1 MLRELKI
8 ENLAIIDELDIEFEK
23 GFIVLT
29 GETGAGKSIILSGIN
44 LLIGEKASVDMIRDG
59 EENLVAQGVFDVDE
73 EQKKKLEAMGIDT
86 DGDEIIIRRYY
97 NRNGKARAFVNN
109 VRITLAD
116 LKEIASTLVDIV
128 GQHSH
133 QMLLNKN
140 NHIKLLDSFLN
151 KDEKDLKEIASTLVD
166 IVGQHSHQMLLN
178 RNNHI
183 KLLDSFLSKED
194 KDIKEK
200 LSSLLSQH
208 REIKSK
214 IEKIESDKKETLE
227 KKEFYE
233 YQLEEIE
240 KLKLKD
246 GEDEILEAEYKKV
259 FNAEKI
265 REKVHESLEY
275 LKYDDDSALGF
286 ILESIRNIEY
296 LGKYDERYLELAK
309 RMESAY
315 YELEDCVGEIEDISK
330 NIEVTESDL
339 DKIAGRMNTLK
350 RIKEKYK
357 RTLAELIEYREDLKE
372 KLSDM
377 NSGDFK
383 TRELQKELDKIKAEY
398 DKLAEKLSESR
409 KEIALKIED
418 ELLNELKFL
427 NMEDAKLKVQMNKI
441 DRMTNDGYDEIEFFI
456 STNVGQE
463 LKPLNKIASGGE
475 VSRVM
480 LALKVI
486 FSKVDNIPILIF
498 DEIDTGIGG
507 ETVRK
512 IALKLKEI
520 GDSTQIIS
528 ITHSPVIASKASQQF
543 YIEKYVENSKTISR
557 VKKLS
562 ANERI
567 KEIGRMLVGEKI
579 NDEVLEIANKMLNE
593 G

>member
-133 QMLLNKN
+133 QMLLN
-140 NHIKLLDSFLN
+140 
-151 KDEKDLKEIASTLVD
+151 
-166 IVGQHSHQMLLN
+166 

-183 KLLDSFLSKED
+183 KLLDSFLTKDD

-200 LSSLLSQH
+200 LSSLLSQY
-208 REIKSK
+208 REIKSR
-214 IEKIESDKKETLE
+214 IEKIESEKKETLE

-265 REKVHESLEY
+265 REKVYESLEY

-286 ILESIRNIEY
+286 ILESIKNIEY

-427 NMEDAKLKVQMNKI
+427 NMEDAKLKVQMNKV
-441 DRMTNDGYDEIEFFI
+441 DRMTNDGYDEVEFFI

>member
-109 VRITLAD
+109 VRITL
-116 LKEIASTLVDIV
+116 S
-128 GQHSH
+128 
-133 QMLLNKN
+133 
-140 NHIKLLDSFLN
+140 
-151 KDEKDLKEIASTLVD
+151 DLKEIASTLVD

-214 IEKIESDKKETLE
+214 IEKIESDKKEILE

-265 REKVHESLEY
+265 REKVYESLEY

-286 ILESIRNIEY
+286 ILESIKNIEY

-309 RMESAY
+309 RMENAY

-398 DKLAEKLSESR
+398 DKLAEKLSKAR

>member
-133 QMLLNKN
+133 QMLLN
-140 NHIKLLDSFLN
+140 
-151 KDEKDLKEIASTLVD
+151 
-166 IVGQHSHQMLLN
+166 

-183 KLLDSFLSKED
+183 KLLDSFLFKED

-200 LSSLLSQH
+200 LSTLLSQH

-265 REKVHESLEY
+265 REKVYESLEY

-286 ILESIRNIEY
+286 ILESIKNMEY

-357 RTLAELIEYREDLKE
+357 RTLSELIEYREDLKE

>member
-59 EENLVAQGVFDVDE
+59 EENLVAQGVFDIDE
-73 EQKKKLEAMGIDT
+73 EQKKKLKAMSIDI
-86 DGDEIIIRRYY
+86 DGDEIIIRRSYS
-97 NRNGKARAFVNN
+97 RSGKARAFVNN

-140 NHIKLLDSFLN
+140 NHIKLLDSFLS
-151 KDEKDLKEIASTLVD
+151 KDERDLKENLT
-166 IVGQHSHQMLLN
+166 
-178 RNNHI
+178 
-183 KLLDSFLSKED
+183 
-194 KDIKEK
+194 
-200 LSSLLSQH
+200 SLLSKY
-208 REIKSK
+208 REVNTK
-214 IEKIESDKKETLE
+214 IEDIEREKRETIE

-246 GEDEILEAEYKKV
+246 GEDEVLEDEYKRV

-265 REKVHESLEY
+265 REKVYESLEY
-275 LKYDDDSALGF
+275 LKDDDDSALSL
-286 ILESIRNIEY
+286 ITNSIRNIEY
-296 LGKYDERYLELAK
+296 LGKYDERYVKLAK
-309 RMESAY
+309 RMENAY
-315 YELEDCVGEIEDISK
+315 YELEDCANEIEDISK
-330 NIEVTESDL
+330 GIDVTESDL

-357 RTLAELIEYREDLKE
+357 RTLSELIAYREDLKE
-372 KLSDM
+372 KLSDID
-377 NSGDFK
+377 SGDFK
-383 TRELQKELDKIKAEY
+383 TRELKQELANIKSEY
-398 DKLAEKLSESR
+398 DKLAEKLSNSR
-409 KEIALKIED
+409 KEIALKIEN

-427 NMEDAKLKVQMNKI
+427 NMEDAKLKVQINKI
-441 DRMTNDGYDEIEFFI
+441 EKMTNDGYDEVEFFI
-456 STNVGQE
+456 STNVGQD
-463 LKPLNKIASGGE
+463 LKPLSKIASGGE

-520 GDSTQIIS
+520 GDNTQIIS

-562 ANERI
+562 PDERI

-579 NDEVLEIANKMLNE
+579 NDKVLEIANKMLNE

>member
-59 EENLVAQGVFDVDE
+59 EENLVAQGVFDIDE
-73 EQKKKLEAMGIDT
+73 EQKKRLEAMGIDT

-97 NRNGKARAFVNN
+97 NRNGKARAFINN
-109 VRITLAD
+109 IRITLTD

-140 NHIKLLDSFLN
+140 NHIKLLDSFLT
-151 KDEKDLKEIASTLVD
+151 KD
-166 IVGQHSHQMLLN
+166 
-178 RNNHI
+178 
-183 KLLDSFLSKED
+183 D

-200 LSSLLSQH
+200 LSNLLSQY

-214 IEKIESDKKETLE
+214 IEKIENEKKETLE
-227 KKEFYE
+227 KKDFYE

-246 GEDEILEAEYKKV
+246 DEDEILEAEYKRV

-265 REKVHESLEY
+265 REKVYESLEY
-275 LKYDDDSALGF
+275 LKNDDDSALGL
-286 ILESIRNIEY
+286 ILESIKNIEY
-296 LGKYDERYLELAK
+296 LGKYDERYIELAK

-357 RTLAELIEYREDLKE
+357 RTLTELIEYREDLKE

-377 NSGDFK
+377 DSGDFK
-383 TRELQKELDKIKAEY
+383 TRELQKDLNKIKTEY
-398 DKLAEKLSESR
+398 DSLAEKLSNSR
-409 KEIALKIED
+409 KEIAIKIEE

-427 NMEDAKLKVQMNKI
+427 NMEDAKLKVQINKI
-441 DRMTNDGYDEIEFFI
+441 DKMTNDGYDEIEFFI

-520 GDSTQIIS
+520 GDNTQIIS

-543 YIEKYVENSKTISR
+543 YIEKYVENSRTISR

-562 ANERI
+562 SEERI

-593 G
+593 V

>member
-8 ENLAIIDELDIEFEK
+8 ENLAIIDELDIEFDK

-73 EQKKKLEAMGIDT
+73 EQKKKLEAMGIDI
-86 DGDEIIIRRYY
+86 DGDEIIIRRSYS
-97 NRNGKARAFVNN
+97 RSGKARAFVNN

-151 KDEKDLKEIASTLVD
+151 KDEKD
-166 IVGQHSHQMLLN
+166 
-178 RNNHI
+178 
-183 KLLDSFLSKED
+183 
-194 KDIKEK
+194 IKEN
-200 LSSLLSQH
+200 LTSLLYQY
-208 REIKSK
+208 REIDSK
-214 IEKIESDKKETLE
+214 IEDIERERKETLE

-246 GEDEILEAEYKKV
+246 GEDEILEAEYKRV

-265 REKVHESLEY
+265 REKVYESLEY
-275 LKYDDDSALGF
+275 LKDDDSALSL
-286 ILESIRNIEY
+286 ITNSIRNIEY
-296 LGKYDERYLELAK
+296 LGKYDERYTELAK
-309 RMESAY
+309 RMENAY
-315 YELEDCVGEIEDISK
+315 YELEDCANEIEDISK
-330 NIEVTESDL
+330 GIDVTESDL

-357 RTLAELIEYREDLKE
+357 RTLPELIAYREDLKE
-372 KLSDM
+372 KLSDID
-377 NSGDFK
+377 SGDFK
-383 TRELQKELDKIKAEY
+383 TRELKQELNKVKAEY
-398 DKLAEKLSESR
+398 DKLAEKLTNLR
-409 KEIALKIED
+409 KEIAVKIEN

-427 NMEDAKLKVQMNKI
+427 NMEDAKLKVQINKLE
-441 DRMTNDGYDEIEFFI
+441 RMTNEGYDDVEFFI
-456 STNVGQE
+456 STNVGQD

-520 GDSTQIIS
+520 GDNTQIIS
-528 ITHSPVIASKASQQF
+528 ITHSAVIASKASQQF
-543 YIEKYVENSKTISR
+543 YIEKYVENFKTISR

-562 ANERI
+562 AEERI

-579 NDEVLEIANKMLNE
+579 NNEVLEIANKMLNE
-593 G
+593 V

>member
-8 ENLAIIDELDIEFEK
+8 ENLAIIDELDIEFDK

-73 EQKKKLEAMGIDT
+73 EQKKALEAMGIDI
-86 DGDEIIIRRYY
+86 DGDEIIIRRSYS
-97 NRNGKARAFVNN
+97 RSGKARAFVNN
-109 VRITLAD
+109 VRISLTD

-151 KDEKDLKEIASTLVD
+151 KDEKDLKENLV
-166 IVGQHSHQMLLN
+166 N
-178 RNNHI
+178 
-183 KLLDSFLSKED
+183 
-194 KDIKEK
+194 
-200 LSSLLSQH
+200 LLSQY
-208 REIKSK
+208 REIDIK
-214 IEKIESDKKETLE
+214 IENIEKERKETLE

-246 GEDEILEAEYKKV
+246 GEDELLEAEYKRV

-265 REKVHESLEY
+265 REKVYESLEY
-275 LKYDDDSALGF
+275 LKDDEDSALSL
-286 ILESIRNIEY
+286 ITNSIRNIEY
-296 LGKYDERYLELAK
+296 LGKYDERYTELAK
-309 RMESAY
+309 RMENTY
-315 YELEDCVGEIEDISK
+315 YELEDCASEIENISK
-330 NIEVTESDL
+330 GIDVTESDL

-357 RTLAELIEYREDLKE
+357 RTLPELIAYREYLKE
-372 KLSDM
+372 KLSDID
-377 NSGDFK
+377 SGDFK
-383 TRELQKELDKIKAEY
+383 TKELKKELNKIKTEY
-398 DKLAEKLSESR
+398 DKIAEKMTNSR
-409 KEIALKIED
+409 KEIAIKIEN

-427 NMEDAKLKVQMNKI
+427 NMEDANLKVQINKI
-441 DRMTNDGYDEIEFFI
+441 EKMTNDGYDEVEFFI
-456 STNVGQE
+456 STNVGQD
-463 LKPLNKIASGGE
+463 LKPLSKIASGGE

-520 GDSTQIIS
+520 GDNTQIIS

-562 ANERI
+562 AEERI

-579 NDEVLEIANKMLNE
+579 NNEVLEIANKMLNE

>member
-133 QMLLNKN
+133 QMLLN
-140 NHIKLLDSFLN
+140 
-151 KDEKDLKEIASTLVD
+151 
-166 IVGQHSHQMLLN
+166 

-200 LSSLLSQH
+200 LSSLVSQH

-265 REKVHESLEY
+265 REKVYESLEY

-398 DKLAEKLSESR
+398 DKLAEKLSKSR
-409 KEIALKIED
+409 KEVAFKIED

>member
-8 ENLAIIDELDIEFEK
+8 GNLAIIDELDIEFDK

-73 EQKKKLEAMGIDT
+73 EQKKKLEAMGVDI
-86 DGDEIIIRRYY
+86 DGDEIIIRRSYS
-97 NRNGKARAFVNN
+97 RSGKARAFVNN

-151 KDEKDLKEIASTLVD
+151 KDEKD
-166 IVGQHSHQMLLN
+166 
-178 RNNHI
+178 
-183 KLLDSFLSKED
+183 
-194 KDIKEK
+194 IKEN
-200 LSSLLSQH
+200 LTSLLYQY
-208 REIKSK
+208 REIDSK
-214 IEKIESDKKETLE
+214 IEDIKRERKETLE

-246 GEDEILEAEYKKV
+246 GEDEILEAEYKRV

-265 REKVHESLEY
+265 REKVYESLEY
-275 LKYDDDSALGF
+275 LKDDDSALSL
-286 ILESIRNIEY
+286 ITNSIRNIEY
-296 LGKYDERYLELAK
+296 LGKYDERYTELAK
-309 RMESAY
+309 RMENAY
-315 YELEDCVGEIEDISK
+315 YELEDCANEIEDISK
-330 NIEVTESDL
+330 GIDVTESDL

-357 RTLAELIEYREDLKE
+357 RTLPELIAYREDLKE
-372 KLSDM
+372 KLSDID
-377 NSGDFK
+377 SGDFK
-383 TRELQKELDKIKAEY
+383 TRELKQELNKVKAEY
-398 DKLAEKLSESR
+398 DKLAEKLTNLR
-409 KEIALKIED
+409 KEIAVKIEN

-427 NMEDAKLKVQMNKI
+427 NMEDAKLKVQINKLE
-441 DRMTNDGYDEIEFFI
+441 RMTNEGYDDVEFFI
-456 STNVGQE
+456 STNVGQD

-520 GDSTQIIS
+520 GDNTQIIS
-528 ITHSPVIASKASQQF
+528 ITHSAVIASKASQQF
-543 YIEKYVENSKTISR
+543 YIEKYVENFKTISR

-562 ANERI
+562 AEERI

-579 NDEVLEIANKMLNE
+579 NNEVLEIANKMLNE
-593 G
+593 V

>member
-1 MLRELKI
+1 MGRKLMLRELKI

-73 EQKKKLEAMGIDT
+73 EQKKKLEAMGIDI
-86 DGDEIIIRRYY
+86 DGDEIIIRRSYS
-97 NRNGKARAFVNN
+97 RSGKARAFVNN

-151 KDEKDLKEIASTLVD
+151 KDEKDLKENLV
-166 IVGQHSHQMLLN
+166 
-178 RNNHI
+178 
-183 KLLDSFLSKED
+183 
-194 KDIKEK
+194 
-200 LSSLLSQH
+200 SLLSQY
-208 REIKSK
+208 REINTK
-214 IEKIESDKKETLE
+214 IENIEREKKETLE

-246 GEDEILEAEYKKV
+246 GEDEILESEYKRV

-265 REKVHESLEY
+265 REKVYESLEY
-275 LKYDDDSALGF
+275 LKDDDSALSL
-286 ILESIRNIEY
+286 ITNSIKNIEY
-296 LGKYDERYLELAK
+296 LGKYDERYIELAK
-309 RMESAY
+309 RMENAY
-315 YELEDCVGEIEDISK
+315 YELEDCANEIEDISK
-330 NIEVTESDL
+330 GIDVTESDL

-357 RTLAELIEYREDLKE
+357 RTLPELIAYREDLKE
-372 KLSDM
+372 KLSDID
-377 NSGDFK
+377 SGDFK
-383 TRELQKELDKIKAEY
+383 TRELKQELAKIKSEY
-398 DKLAEKLSESR
+398 DKLAEKLSNSR
-409 KEIALKIED
+409 KEIAVKIEN

-427 NMEDAKLKVQMNKI
+427 NMEDANLKVQINKI
-441 DRMTNDGYDEIEFFI
+441 EKMTNDGYDEVEFFI
-456 STNVGQE
+456 STNVGQD
-463 LKPLNKIASGGE
+463 LKPLSKIASGGE

-520 GDSTQIIS
+520 GENTQIIS

-562 ANERI
+562 PDERI

-579 NDEVLEIANKMLNE
+579 NDKVLEIANKMLNE

>member
-73 EQKKKLEAMGIDT
+73 EQKKKLEAMGIDI
-86 DGDEIIIRRYY
+86 DGDEIIIRRSYS
-97 NRNGKARAFVNN
+97 RSGKARAFVNN
-109 VRITLAD
+109 VRISLTD

-140 NHIKLLDSFLN
+140 NHIKLLDSFFN
-151 KDEKDLKEIASTLVD
+151 KDEKDLKENLI
-166 IVGQHSHQMLLN
+166 N
-178 RNNHI
+178 
-183 KLLDSFLSKED
+183 
-194 KDIKEK
+194 
-200 LSSLLSQH
+200 LLSQY
-208 REIKSK
+208 REIDAK
-214 IEKIESDKKETLE
+214 IENIERERKETLE

-246 GEDEILEAEYKKV
+246 GEDEILEAEYKRV

-265 REKVHESLEY
+265 REKVYESLEY
-275 LKYDDDSALGF
+275 LKDDDSALSL
-286 ILESIRNIEY
+286 ITNSIRNIEY
-296 LGKYDERYLELAK
+296 LGKYDKRYTELAK
-309 RMESAY
+309 RMENAY
-315 YELEDCVGEIEDISK
+315 YELEDCANEIEDISK
-330 NIEVTESDL
+330 GIDVTESDL

-357 RTLAELIEYREDLKE
+357 RTLPELIAYREDLKE
-372 KLSDM
+372 KLSDID
-377 NSGDFK
+377 SGDFK
-383 TRELQKELDKIKAEY
+383 TRELKQELNKVKSEY
-398 DKLAEKLSESR
+398 DKLAEKLTNLR
-409 KEIALKIED
+409 KEIAVKIEN

-427 NMEDAKLKVQMNKI
+427 NMEDAKLKVQINKLE
-441 DRMTNDGYDEIEFFI
+441 RMTNEGYDDVEFFI
-456 STNVGQE
+456 STNVGQD

-520 GDSTQIIS
+520 GDDTQIIS
-528 ITHSPVIASKASQQF
+528 ITHSAVIASKASQQF
-543 YIEKYVENSKTISR
+543 YIEKYVENFKTISR

-562 ANERI
+562 AEERI

-579 NDEVLEIANKMLNE
+579 NNEVLEIANKMLNE

>member
-29 GETGAGKSIILSGIN
+29 GETCAGKSIILSGIN

-73 EQKKKLEAMGIDT
+73 EQKKKLEAMGIDI
-86 DGDEIIIRRYY
+86 DGDEIIIRRSYS
-97 NRNGKARAFVNN
+97 RSGKARAFVNN

-151 KDEKDLKEIASTLVD
+151 KDEKDLKENLA
-166 IVGQHSHQMLLN
+166 N
-178 RNNHI
+178 
-183 KLLDSFLSKED
+183 FLS
-194 KDIKEK
+194 
-200 LSSLLSQH
+200 QY
-208 REIKSK
+208 REINTK
-214 IEKIESDKKETLE
+214 IEDIEREKRETLE

-246 GEDEILEAEYKKV
+246 GEDEILEAEYKRV

-265 REKVHESLEY
+265 REKVYESLEY
-275 LKYDDDSALGF
+275 LKDDDSALS
-286 ILESIRNIEY
+286 LVTNSIRNIEY
-296 LGKYDERYLELAK
+296 LGKYDERYIELAK
-309 RMESAY
+309 RMENAY
-315 YELEDCVGEIEDISK
+315 YELEDCANEIEDISK
-330 NIEVTESDL
+330 GIDVTESDL
-339 DKIAGRMNTLK
+339 NKIAGRMNTLK

-357 RTLAELIEYREDLKE
+357 RTLPELIAYKEDLKE
-372 KLSDM
+372 KLSDID
-377 NSGDFK
+377 SGDFK
-383 TRELQKELDKIKAEY
+383 TRELKQELTKIKSEY
-398 DKLAEKLSESR
+398 DKLAEKLSNSR
-409 KEIALKIED
+409 KEIAVKIEN

-427 NMEDAKLKVQMNKI
+427 NMEDAKLKVQINNI
-441 DRMTNDGYDEIEFFI
+441 ERMTNDGYDEVEFFI
-456 STNVGQE
+456 STNVGQD
-463 LKPLNKIASGGE
+463 LKPLSKIVSGGE

-520 GDSTQIIS
+520 GDNTQIIS

-562 ANERI
+562 PNERI

-579 NDEVLEIANKMLNE
+579 NDKVLEIANKMLNE

>member
-59 EENLVAQGVFDVDE
+59 EENLVAQGVFDIDE

-109 VRITLAD
+109 VRITLA
-116 LKEIASTLVDIV
+116 
-128 GQHSH
+128 
-133 QMLLNKN
+133 
-140 NHIKLLDSFLN
+140 
-151 KDEKDLKEIASTLVD
+151 DLKEIASTLVD

-265 REKVHESLEY
+265 REKVYESLEY

-357 RTLAELIEYREDLKE
+357 RTLSELIEYREDLKE

>member
-59 EENLVAQGVFDVDE
+59 EENLVAQGVFDIDE
-73 EQKKKLEAMGIDT
+73 EQKKKLKAMGIDI
-86 DGDEIIIRRYY
+86 DGDEIIIRRSYS
-97 NRNGKARAFVNN
+97 RSGKARAFVNN

-140 NHIKLLDSFLN
+140 NHIKLLDSFLS
-151 KDEKDLKEIASTLVD
+151 KDERDLKENLT
-166 IVGQHSHQMLLN
+166 
-178 RNNHI
+178 
-183 KLLDSFLSKED
+183 
-194 KDIKEK
+194 
-200 LSSLLSQH
+200 SLLSKY
-208 REIKSK
+208 REVNTK
-214 IEKIESDKKETLE
+214 IEDIEREKRETIE

-246 GEDEILEAEYKKV
+246 GEDEILEAEYKRV

-265 REKVHESLEY
+265 REKVYESLEY
-275 LKYDDDSALGF
+275 LKDDDSALS
-286 ILESIRNIEY
+286 LVTNSIRNIEY
-296 LGKYDERYLELAK
+296 LGKYDERYIELAK
-309 RMESAY
+309 RMENAY
-315 YELEDCVGEIEDISK
+315 YELEDCANEIEDISK
-330 NIEVTESDL
+330 GIDVTESDL
-339 DKIAGRMNTLK
+339 NKIAGRMNTLK

-357 RTLAELIEYREDLKE
+357 RTLPELIAYKEDLKE
-372 KLSDM
+372 KLSDID
-377 NSGDFK
+377 SGDFK
-383 TRELQKELDKIKAEY
+383 TRELKQELTKIKSEY
-398 DKLAEKLSESR
+398 DKLAEKLSNSR
-409 KEIALKIED
+409 KEIAVKIEN

-427 NMEDAKLKVQMNKI
+427 NMEDAKLKVQINNI
-441 DRMTNDGYDEIEFFI
+441 ERMTNDGYDEVEFFI
-456 STNVGQE
+456 STNVGQD
-463 LKPLNKIASGGE
+463 LKPLSKIVSGGE

-520 GDSTQIIS
+520 GDNTQIIS

-562 ANERI
+562 PDERI

-579 NDEVLEIANKMLNE
+579 NDKVLEIANKMLNE

>member
-133 QMLLNKN
+133 QMLLN
-140 NHIKLLDSFLN
+140 
-151 KDEKDLKEIASTLVD
+151 
-166 IVGQHSHQMLLN
+166 

-200 LSSLLSQH
+200 LLTLLSQH

-265 REKVHESLEY
+265 REKVYESLEY

-309 RMESAY
+309 RIENAY

-456 STNVGQE
+456 STNVGQD

>member
-59 EENLVAQGVFDVDE
+59 EENLVAQGVFDIDE

-133 QMLLNKN
+133 QMLLN
-140 NHIKLLDSFLN
+140 
-151 KDEKDLKEIASTLVD
+151 
-166 IVGQHSHQMLLN
+166 

-200 LSSLLSQH
+200 LSTLLSQQ

-214 IEKIESDKKETLE
+214 IEKIERDKTETLE

-265 REKVHESLEY
+265 REKVYESLEY

>member
-8 ENLAIIDELDIEFEK
+8 ENLAIIDELDIEFDK

-73 EQKKKLEAMGIDT
+73 EQKRALEAMGIDI
-86 DGDEIIIRRYY
+86 DGDEIIIRRSYS
-97 NRNGKARAFVNN
+97 RSGKARAFVNN
-109 VRITLAD
+109 VRISLTD

-151 KDEKDLKEIASTLVD
+151 KDEKDLKENLV
-166 IVGQHSHQMLLN
+166 N
-178 RNNHI
+178 
-183 KLLDSFLSKED
+183 
-194 KDIKEK
+194 
-200 LSSLLSQH
+200 LLSQY
-208 REIKSK
+208 REIDIK
-214 IEKIESDKKETLE
+214 IENIEKERKETLE

-246 GEDEILEAEYKKV
+246 GEDELLEAEYKRV

-265 REKVHESLEY
+265 REKVYESLEY
-275 LKYDDDSALGF
+275 LKDDEDSALSL
-286 ILESIRNIEY
+286 ITNSIRNIEY
-296 LGKYDERYLELAK
+296 LGKYDERYIELAK
-309 RMESAY
+309 RMENAY
-315 YELEDCVGEIEDISK
+315 YELEDCANEIENISK
-330 NIEVTESDL
+330 GIDVTESDL
-339 DKIAGRMNTLK
+339 DKIAGRMNILK

-357 RTLAELIEYREDLKE
+357 RTLPELIAYREYLKE
-372 KLSDM
+372 KLSDID
-377 NSGDFK
+377 SGDFK
-383 TRELQKELDKIKAEY
+383 TKELKKELNKIKTEY
-398 DKLAEKLSESR
+398 DKIAEKISNSR
-409 KEIALKIED
+409 KEIAIKIEN

-427 NMEDAKLKVQMNKI
+427 NMEDAKLKVQINKLEK
-441 DRMTNDGYDEIEFFI
+441 MTNDGYDEVEFFI
-456 STNVGQE
+456 STNVGQD

-520 GDSTQIIS
+520 GENTQIIS

-562 ANERI
+562 AEERI

-579 NDEVLEIANKMLNE
+579 NNEVLEIANKMLNE
-593 G
+593 V

>member
-133 QMLLNKN
+133 QMLLN
-140 NHIKLLDSFLN
+140 
-151 KDEKDLKEIASTLVD
+151 
-166 IVGQHSHQMLLN
+166 

-183 KLLDSFLSKED
+183 KLLDSFLTKDD

-200 LSSLLSQH
+200 LSSLLSQY
-208 REIKSK
+208 REIKSR
-214 IEKIESDKKETLE
+214 IEKIESEKKETLE

-265 REKVHESLEY
+265 REKVYESLEY

-286 ILESIRNIEY
+286 ILESIKNIEY

-398 DKLAEKLSESR
+398 DKLAEKLSKSR

-427 NMEDAKLKVQMNKI
+427 NMEDAKLKVQMNKV

-456 STNVGQE
+456 STNIGQE

>member
-73 EQKKKLEAMGIDT
+73 EQKKKLEAMGIDI
-86 DGDEIIIRRYY
+86 DGDEIIIRRSYS
-97 NRNGKARAFVNN
+97 RSGKARAFVNN

-140 NHIKLLDSFLN
+140 NHIKLLDSFLS
-151 KDEKDLKEIASTLVD
+151 KDERDLKENLT
-166 IVGQHSHQMLLN
+166 
-178 RNNHI
+178 
-183 KLLDSFLSKED
+183 
-194 KDIKEK
+194 
-200 LSSLLSQH
+200 SLLSKY
-208 REIKSK
+208 REVNTK
-214 IEKIESDKKETLE
+214 IEDIEREKRETIE

-246 GEDEILEAEYKKV
+246 GEDEILEAEYKRV

-265 REKVHESLEY
+265 REKVYESLEY
-275 LKYDDDSALGF
+275 LKDDDSALSL
-286 ILESIRNIEY
+286 ITNSIRNIEY
-296 LGKYDERYLELAK
+296 LGKYDERYTELAK
-309 RMESAY
+309 RMENAY
-315 YELEDCVGEIEDISK
+315 YELEDCANEIEDISK
-330 NIEVTESDL
+330 GIDVTESDL

-357 RTLAELIEYREDLKE
+357 RTLPELIAYREDLKE
-372 KLSDM
+372 KLSDID
-377 NSGDFK
+377 SGDFK
-383 TRELQKELDKIKAEY
+383 TRELKQELNKVKSEY
-398 DKLAEKLSESR
+398 DKLAEKLTNLR
-409 KEIALKIED
+409 KEIAVKIEN

-427 NMEDAKLKVQMNKI
+427 NMEDAKLKVQINKLE
-441 DRMTNDGYDEIEFFI
+441 RMTNEGYDDVEFFI
-456 STNVGQE
+456 STNVGQD

-520 GDSTQIIS
+520 GDNTQIIS
-528 ITHSPVIASKASQQF
+528 ITHSAVIASKASQQF
-543 YIEKYVENSKTISR
+543 YIEKYVENFKTISR

-562 ANERI
+562 AEERI

-579 NDEVLEIANKMLNE
+579 NNEVLEIANKMLNE
-593 G
+593 V

>member
-73 EQKKKLEAMGIDT
+73 EQKKKLEVMGIDT

-133 QMLLNKN
+133 QMLLN
-140 NHIKLLDSFLN
+140 
-151 KDEKDLKEIASTLVD
+151 
-166 IVGQHSHQMLLN
+166 

-200 LSSLLSQH
+200 LSTLLSQH

-265 REKVHESLEY
+265 REKVYESLEY

-357 RTLAELIEYREDLKE
+357 RTLSELIEYREDLKE

>member
-133 QMLLNKN
+133 QMLLN
-140 NHIKLLDSFLN
+140 
-151 KDEKDLKEIASTLVD
+151 
-166 IVGQHSHQMLLN
+166 

-200 LSSLLSQH
+200 LSTLLSQH

-265 REKVHESLEY
+265 REKVYESLEY

-286 ILESIRNIEY
+286 ILESIKNIEY

-309 RMESAY
+309 RMENAY

-398 DKLAEKLSESR
+398 DKLAEKLSKAR

-427 NMEDAKLKVQMNKI
+427 NMEDAKLKVQINKV

>member
-1 MLRELKI
+1 MGRKFMLRELKI

-73 EQKKKLEAMGIDT
+73 EQKKKLEVMGIDT

-133 QMLLNKN
+133 QMLLN
-140 NHIKLLDSFLN
+140 
-151 KDEKDLKEIASTLVD
+151 
-166 IVGQHSHQMLLN
+166 

-183 KLLDSFLSKED
+183 KLLDSFLTKDD

-200 LSSLLSQH
+200 LSSLLSQY
-208 REIKSK
+208 REIKSR
-214 IEKIESDKKETLE
+214 IEKIESEKKETLE

-265 REKVHESLEY
+265 REKVYESLEY

-286 ILESIRNIEY
+286 ILESIKNIEY

-398 DKLAEKLSESR
+398 DKLAEKLSKSR

-427 NMEDAKLKVQMNKI
+427 NMEDAKLKVQMNKV

-456 STNVGQE
+456 STNIGQE

-593 G
+593 V

>member
-73 EQKKKLEAMGIDT
+73 EQKRKLETMGIDI
-86 DGDEIIIRRYY
+86 DGDEIIIRRSYS
-97 NRNGKARAFVNN
+97 RSGKARAFVNN
-109 VRITLAD
+109 VRITLTD

-140 NHIKLLDSFLN
+140 NHIKLLDSFLS
-151 KDEKDLKEIASTLVD
+151 KDEKDLKENLANL
-166 IVGQHSHQMLLN
+166 
-178 RNNHI
+178 
-183 KLLDSFLSKED
+183 LSKY
-194 KDIKEK
+194 
-200 LSSLLSQH
+200 
-208 REIKSK
+208 REINTK
-214 IEKIESDKKETLE
+214 IEDIEREKRETLE

-246 GEDEILEAEYKKV
+246 GEDEILEAEYKRV

-265 REKVHESLEY
+265 REKVYESLEY
-275 LKYDDDSALGF
+275 LKDDDSALSL
-286 ILESIRNIEY
+286 ITNSIRNIEY
-296 LGKYDERYLELAK
+296 LGKYDERYTELAK
-309 RMESAY
+309 RMENAY
-315 YELEDCVGEIEDISK
+315 YELEDCANEIEDISK
-330 NIEVTESDL
+330 GMDISESDL
-339 DKIAGRMNTLK
+339 DKIAGRMNILK

-357 RTLAELIEYREDLKE
+357 RTLPELIAYREDLKE
-372 KLSDM
+372 KLSDID
-377 NSGDFK
+377 SGDFK
-383 TRELQKELDKIKAEY
+383 TKELKKELNKIKTEY
-398 DKLAEKLSESR
+398 DKIAEKMTNSR
-409 KEIALKIED
+409 KEIAIKIEN

-427 NMEDAKLKVQMNKI
+427 NMEDAQLKIVITKDDKMK
-441 DRMTNDGYDEIEFFI
+441 DDGYDDVEFLI
-456 STNVGQE
+456 STNVGQS
-463 LKPLNKIASGGE
+463 LKPLVKIASGGE

-486 FSKVDNIPILIF
+486 FSKVDKIPILIF
-498 DEIDTGIGG
+498 DEIDTGVGG

-512 IALKLKEI
+512 IALKLQEI
-520 GDSTQIIS
+520 GKNTQIIS
-528 ITHSPVIASKASQQF
+528 ITHSPVIAAKASQQF
-543 YIEKYVENSKTISR
+543 YIEKHVENLKTISR

-562 ANERI
+562 TKERV
-567 KEIGRMLVGEKI
+567 KEIGRMMVGEKI
-579 NDEVLEIANKMLNE
+579 NDEILEIAEKMLNE
-593 G
+593 V

>member
-8 ENLAIIDELDIEFEK
+8 ENLAIIDELDIEFDK

-73 EQKKKLEAMGIDT
+73 EQKKALEAMGIDI
-86 DGDEIIIRRYY
+86 DGDEIIIRRSYS
-97 NRNGKARAFVNN
+97 RSGKARAFVNN
-109 VRITLAD
+109 VRISLTD

-151 KDEKDLKEIASTLVD
+151 KDEKDLKENLV
-166 IVGQHSHQMLLN
+166 N
-178 RNNHI
+178 
-183 KLLDSFLSKED
+183 
-194 KDIKEK
+194 
-200 LSSLLSQH
+200 LLSQY
-208 REIKSK
+208 REIDIK
-214 IEKIESDKKETLE
+214 IENIEKERKETLE

-246 GEDEILEAEYKKV
+246 GEDELLEAEYKRV

-265 REKVHESLEY
+265 REKVYESLEY
-275 LKYDDDSALGF
+275 LKDDEDSALSL
-286 ILESIRNIEY
+286 ITNSIRNIEY
-296 LGKYDERYLELAK
+296 LGKYDERYIELAK
-309 RMESAY
+309 RMENTY
-315 YELEDCVGEIEDISK
+315 YELEDCVSEIENISK
-330 NIEVTESDL
+330 GIDVTESDL
-339 DKIAGRMNTLK
+339 DKIAGRMNILK

-357 RTLAELIEYREDLKE
+357 RTLPELIAYREYLKE
-372 KLSDM
+372 KLSDID
-377 NSGDFK
+377 SGDFK
-383 TRELQKELDKIKAEY
+383 TKELKKELNKIKTEY
-398 DKLAEKLSESR
+398 DKIAEKMTNSR
-409 KEIALKIED
+409 KEIAIKIEN

-427 NMEDAKLKVQMNKI
+427 NMEDAKLKVQINKLEK
-441 DRMTNDGYDEIEFFI
+441 MTNDGYDEVEFFI
-456 STNVGQE
+456 STNVGQD

-520 GDSTQIIS
+520 GENTQIIS

-562 ANERI
+562 AEERI

-579 NDEVLEIANKMLNE
+579 NNEVLEIANKMLNE

>member
-8 ENLAIIDELDIEFEK
+8 ENLAIIDELDIEFDK

-73 EQKKKLEAMGIDT
+73 EQKKALEAMGIDI
-86 DGDEIIIRRYY
+86 DGDEIIIRRSYS
-97 NRNGKARAFVNN
+97 RSGKARAFVNN
-109 VRITLAD
+109 VRISLTD

-140 NHIKLLDSFLN
+140 NHIKLLDSFFN
-151 KDEKDLKEIASTLVD
+151 KDEKDLKENLI
-166 IVGQHSHQMLLN
+166 N
-178 RNNHI
+178 
-183 KLLDSFLSKED
+183 
-194 KDIKEK
+194 
-200 LSSLLSQH
+200 LLSQY
-208 REIKSK
+208 REIDAK
-214 IEKIESDKKETLE
+214 IENIERERKETLE

-246 GEDEILEAEYKKV
+246 GEDELLEAEYKRV

-265 REKVHESLEY
+265 REKVYESLEY
-275 LKYDDDSALGF
+275 LKDDEDSALSL
-286 ILESIRNIEY
+286 ITNSIRNIEY
-296 LGKYDERYLELAK
+296 LGKYDERYIELAK
-309 RMESAY
+309 RMENTY
-315 YELEDCVGEIEDISK
+315 YELEDCASEIENISK
-330 NIEVTESDL
+330 GIDVTESDL
-339 DKIAGRMNTLK
+339 DKIAGRMNILK

-357 RTLAELIEYREDLKE
+357 RTLPELIAYREYLKE
-372 KLSDM
+372 KLSDID
-377 NSGDFK
+377 SGDFK
-383 TRELQKELDKIKAEY
+383 TKELKKELNKIKTEY
-398 DKLAEKLSESR
+398 DKIAEKMTNSR
-409 KEIALKIED
+409 KEIAIKIEN

-427 NMEDAKLKVQMNKI
+427 NMEDAKLKVQINKLEK
-441 DRMTNDGYDEIEFFI
+441 MTNDGYDEVEFFI
-456 STNVGQE
+456 STNVGQD

-520 GDSTQIIS
+520 GENTQIIS

-562 ANERI
+562 AEERI

-579 NDEVLEIANKMLNE
+579 NNEVLEIANKMLNE

>member
-8 ENLAIIDELDIEFEK
+8 ENLAIIDELDIEFDK

-73 EQKKKLEAMGIDT
+73 EQKKALEAMGIDI
-86 DGDEIIIRRYY
+86 DGDEIIIRRSYS
-97 NRNGKARAFVNN
+97 RSGKARAFVNN
-109 VRITLAD
+109 VRISLTD

-151 KDEKDLKEIASTLVD
+151 KDEKDLKENLV
-166 IVGQHSHQMLLN
+166 N
-178 RNNHI
+178 
-183 KLLDSFLSKED
+183 
-194 KDIKEK
+194 
-200 LSSLLSQH
+200 LLSQY
-208 REIKSK
+208 REIDIK
-214 IEKIESDKKETLE
+214 IENIEKERKETLE

-246 GEDEILEAEYKKV
+246 GEDELLEAEYKRV

-265 REKVHESLEY
+265 REKVYESLEY
-275 LKYDDDSALGF
+275 LKDDEDSALSL
-286 ILESIRNIEY
+286 ITNSIKNIEY
-296 LGKYDERYLELAK
+296 LGKYDERYIELAK
-309 RMESAY
+309 RMENAY
-315 YELEDCVGEIEDISK
+315 YELEDCANEIENISK
-330 NIEVTESDL
+330 GIDVTESDL

-357 RTLAELIEYREDLKE
+357 RTLPELIAYREYLKE
-372 KLSDM
+372 KLSDID
-377 NSGDFK
+377 SGDFK
-383 TRELQKELDKIKAEY
+383 TKELKKELNKIKTEY
-398 DKLAEKLSESR
+398 DKIAEKISNSR
-409 KEIALKIED
+409 KEIAIKIEN

-427 NMEDAKLKVQMNKI
+427 NMEDAKLKVQINKLEK
-441 DRMTNDGYDEIEFFI
+441 MTNDGYDEVEFFI
-456 STNVGQE
+456 STNVGQD

-520 GDSTQIIS
+520 GENTQIIS

-562 ANERI
+562 AEERI

-579 NDEVLEIANKMLNE
+579 NNEVLEIANKMLNE

>member
-59 EENLVAQGVFDVDE
+59 EENLVAQGVFDIDE

-133 QMLLNKN
+133 QMLLN
-140 NHIKLLDSFLN
+140 
-151 KDEKDLKEIASTLVD
+151 
-166 IVGQHSHQMLLN
+166 

-194 KDIKEK
+194 KEIKEK

-265 REKVHESLEY
+265 REKVYESLEY

-357 RTLAELIEYREDLKE
+357 RTLSELIEYREDLKE

>member
-8 ENLAIIDELDIEFEK
+8 ENLAIIDELDIEFDK

-73 EQKKKLEAMGIDT
+73 EQKKALEAMGIDT
-86 DGDEIIIRRYY
+86 DGEEIIIRRSYS
-97 NRNGKARAFVNN
+97 RSGKARAFVNN
-109 VRITLAD
+109 VRISLTD

-151 KDEKDLKEIASTLVD
+151 KDEKDLKENLV
-166 IVGQHSHQMLLN
+166 N
-178 RNNHI
+178 
-183 KLLDSFLSKED
+183 
-194 KDIKEK
+194 
-200 LSSLLSQH
+200 LLSQY
-208 REIKSK
+208 REIDIK
-214 IEKIESDKKETLE
+214 IENIEKERKETLE

-246 GEDEILEAEYKKV
+246 EEDELLEAEYKRV

-265 REKVHESLEY
+265 REKVYESLEY
-275 LKYDDDSALGF
+275 LKDDEDSALSL
-286 ILESIRNIEY
+286 ITNSIKNIEY
-296 LGKYDERYLELAK
+296 LGKYDERYIELAK
-309 RMESAY
+309 RMENAY
-315 YELEDCVGEIEDISK
+315 YELEDCANEIENISK
-330 NIEVTESDL
+330 GIDVTESDL
-339 DKIAGRMNTLK
+339 DKIAGRMNILK

-357 RTLAELIEYREDLKE
+357 RTLPELIAYREYLKE
-372 KLSDM
+372 KLSDID
-377 NSGDFK
+377 SGDFK
-383 TRELQKELDKIKAEY
+383 TKELKKELNKIKTEY
-398 DKLAEKLSESR
+398 DKIAEKMTNSR
-409 KEIALKIED
+409 KEIAIKIEN

-427 NMEDAKLKVQMNKI
+427 NMEDAKLKVQINKLEK
-441 DRMTNDGYDEIEFFI
+441 MTNDGYDEVEFFI
-456 STNVGQE
+456 STNVGQD

-520 GDSTQIIS
+520 GENTQIIS

-562 ANERI
+562 AEERI

-579 NDEVLEIANKMLNE
+579 NNEVLEIANKMLNE

>member
-73 EQKKKLEAMGIDT
+73 EQKKKLEAMGIDI
-86 DGDEIIIRRYY
+86 DGDEIIIRRSYS
-97 NRNGKARAFVNN
+97 RSGKARAFVNN

-151 KDEKDLKEIASTLVD
+151 KDEKDLKENLA
-166 IVGQHSHQMLLN
+166 N
-178 RNNHI
+178 
-183 KLLDSFLSKED
+183 FLS
-194 KDIKEK
+194 
-200 LSSLLSQH
+200 QY
-208 REIKSK
+208 REINTK
-214 IEKIESDKKETLE
+214 IEDIEREKRETLE

-246 GEDEILEAEYKKV
+246 GEDEILEAEYKRV

-265 REKVHESLEY
+265 REKVYESLEY
-275 LKYDDDSALGF
+275 LKDDDSALS
-286 ILESIRNIEY
+286 LVTNSIRNIEY
-296 LGKYDERYLELAK
+296 LGKYDERYIELAK
-309 RMESAY
+309 RMENAY
-315 YELEDCVGEIEDISK
+315 YELEDCANEIEDISK
-330 NIEVTESDL
+330 GIDVTESDL
-339 DKIAGRMNTLK
+339 NKIAGRMNTLK

-357 RTLAELIEYREDLKE
+357 RTLPELIAYKEDLKE
-372 KLSDM
+372 KLSDID
-377 NSGDFK
+377 SGDFK
-383 TRELQKELDKIKAEY
+383 TRELKQELTKIKSEY
-398 DKLAEKLSESR
+398 DKLAEKLSNSR
-409 KEIALKIED
+409 KEIAVKIEN

-427 NMEDAKLKVQMNKI
+427 NMEDAKLKVQINNI
-441 DRMTNDGYDEIEFFI
+441 ERMTNDGYDEVEFFI
-456 STNVGQE
+456 STNVGQD
-463 LKPLNKIASGGE
+463 LKPLSKIASGGE

-520 GDSTQIIS
+520 GDNTQMIS

-562 ANERI
+562 PDERI

-579 NDEVLEIANKMLNE
+579 NDKVLEIANKMLSE

>member
-133 QMLLNKN
+133 QMLLN
-140 NHIKLLDSFLN
+140 
-151 KDEKDLKEIASTLVD
+151 
-166 IVGQHSHQMLLN
+166 

-183 KLLDSFLSKED
+183 KLLDSFLTKED

-200 LSSLLSQH
+200 LSSLLSQY
-208 REIKSK
+208 REIKSR
-214 IEKIESDKKETLE
+214 IEKIESEKKETLE

-265 REKVHESLEY
+265 REKVYESLEY

-286 ILESIRNIEY
+286 ILESIKNIEY

-562 ANERI
+562 FGERI

-593 G
+593 V

>member
-73 EQKKKLEAMGIDT
+73 EQKKKLEAMGIDI
-86 DGDEIIIRRYY
+86 DGDEIIIRRSYS
-97 NRNGKARAFVNN
+97 RSGKARAFVNN

-151 KDEKDLKEIASTLVD
+151 KDEKD
-166 IVGQHSHQMLLN
+166 
-178 RNNHI
+178 
-183 KLLDSFLSKED
+183 
-194 KDIKEK
+194 IKEN
-200 LSSLLSQH
+200 LVSLLSQY
-208 REIKSK
+208 REINTK
-214 IEKIESDKKETLE
+214 IEDIEREKKETLE

-246 GEDEILEAEYKKV
+246 GEDEILEAEYKRV

-265 REKVHESLEY
+265 REKVYESLEY
-275 LKYDDDSALGF
+275 LKDDDSALSL
-286 ILESIRNIEY
+286 ITNSIRNIEY
-296 LGKYDERYLELAK
+296 LGKYDERYTELAK
-309 RMESAY
+309 RMENAY
-315 YELEDCVGEIEDISK
+315 YELEDCANEIEDISK
-330 NIEVTESDL
+330 GIDVTESDL

-357 RTLAELIEYREDLKE
+357 RTLPELIAYREDLKE
-372 KLSDM
+372 KLSDID
-377 NSGDFK
+377 SGDFK
-383 TRELQKELDKIKAEY
+383 TRELKQELNKVKSEY
-398 DKLAEKLSESR
+398 DKLAEKLTNLR
-409 KEIALKIED
+409 KEIAVKIEN

-427 NMEDAKLKVQMNKI
+427 NMEDAKLKVQINKLE
-441 DRMTNDGYDEIEFFI
+441 RMTNEGYDDVEFFI
-456 STNVGQE
+456 STNVGQD

-520 GDSTQIIS
+520 GDNTQIIS
-528 ITHSPVIASKASQQF
+528 ITHSAVIASKASQQF
-543 YIEKYVENSKTISR
+543 YIEKYVENFKTISR

-562 ANERI
+562 AEERI

-579 NDEVLEIANKMLNE
+579 NNEVLEIANKMLNE
-593 G
+593 V

>member
-1 MLRELKI
+1 MLKELKI
-8 ENLAIIDELDIEFEK
+8 ENLAIIDELDIEFDK

-73 EQKKKLEAMGIDT
+73 EQKKALEAMGIDI
-86 DGDEIIIRRYY
+86 DGDEIIIRRSY
-97 NRNGKARAFVNN
+97 NRSGKARAFVNN
-109 VRITLAD
+109 VRISLTD

-151 KDEKDLKEIASTLVD
+151 KDEKDLKENLV
-166 IVGQHSHQMLLN
+166 N
-178 RNNHI
+178 
-183 KLLDSFLSKED
+183 
-194 KDIKEK
+194 
-200 LSSLLSQH
+200 LLSQY
-208 REIKSK
+208 REIDIK
-214 IEKIESDKKETLE
+214 IENIEKERKETLE

-246 GEDEILEAEYKKV
+246 GEDELLEAEYKRV

-265 REKVHESLEY
+265 REKVYESLEY
-275 LKYDDDSALGF
+275 LKDDEDSALSL
-286 ILESIRNIEY
+286 ITNSIKNIEY
-296 LGKYDERYLELAK
+296 LGKYDERYIELAK
-309 RMESAY
+309 RMENAY
-315 YELEDCVGEIEDISK
+315 YELEDCANEIENISK
-330 NIEVTESDL
+330 GIDVTESDL
-339 DKIAGRMNTLK
+339 DKIAGRMNILK

-357 RTLAELIEYREDLKE
+357 RTLPELIAYREYLKE
-372 KLSDM
+372 KLSDID
-377 NSGDFK
+377 SGDFK
-383 TRELQKELDKIKAEY
+383 TKELKKELNKIKTEY
-398 DKLAEKLSESR
+398 DKIAEKMTNSR
-409 KEIALKIED
+409 KEIAIKIEN

-427 NMEDAKLKVQMNKI
+427 NMEDAKLKVQINKLEK
-441 DRMTNDGYDEIEFFI
+441 MTNDGYDEVEFFI
-456 STNVGQE
+456 STNVGQD

-520 GDSTQIIS
+520 GENTQIIS

-562 ANERI
+562 AEERI

-579 NDEVLEIANKMLNE
+579 NNEVLEIANKMLNE

>member
-8 ENLAIIDELDIEFEK
+8 ENLAIIDELDIEFDK

-44 LLIGEKASVDMIRDG
+44 LLIGEKASIDMIRDG
-59 EENLVAQGVFDVDE
+59 EENLVAQGVFDVEE

-86 DGDEIIIRRYY
+86 DGDEIIIRRSYS
-97 NRNGKARAFVNN
+97 RSGKARAFVNN
-109 VRITLAD
+109 VRISLTD

-151 KDEKDLKEIASTLVD
+151 KDEKDLKENLT
-166 IVGQHSHQMLLN
+166 
-178 RNNHI
+178 
-183 KLLDSFLSKED
+183 
-194 KDIKEK
+194 
-200 LSSLLSQH
+200 SLLSKY
-208 REIKSK
+208 REVNTK
-214 IEKIESDKKETLE
+214 IEDIEREKRETIE

-246 GEDEILEAEYKKV
+246 EEDEILEAEYKRV

-265 REKVHESLEY
+265 REKVCESLEY
-275 LKYDDDSALGF
+275 LKDDDDSVLSL
-286 ILESIRNIEY
+286 ITDSIRNIEY
-296 LGKYDERYLELAK
+296 LGKYDERYTELAK
-309 RMESAY
+309 RMENAY
-315 YELEDCVGEIEDISK
+315 YELEDCANEIEDISK
-330 NIEVTESDL
+330 GIDVTESDL

-357 RTLAELIEYREDLKE
+357 RTLPELITYREDLKE
-372 KLSDM
+372 KLSDID
-377 NSGDFK
+377 SGDFK
-383 TRELQKELDKIKAEY
+383 TKELKKELNKIKIEY
-398 DKLAEKLSESR
+398 DKIAEKLTNIR
-409 KEIALKIED
+409 KKIAIKIEN

-427 NMEDAKLKVQMNKI
+427 NMEDAKLKVKINKLEK
-441 DRMTNDGYDEIEFFI
+441 MTNEGYDDVEFFI
-456 STNVGQE
+456 STNVGQD

-520 GDSTQIIS
+520 GDNTQIIS

-543 YIEKYVENSKTISR
+543 YIEKYVENSRTISR

-562 ANERI
+562 AEERI

-579 NDEVLEIANKMLNE
+579 NNEVLEIANKMLNE
-593 G
+593 V

>member
-8 ENLAIIDELDIEFEK
+8 ENLAIIDELDIEFDK

-73 EQKKKLEAMGIDT
+73 EQKRKLETMGIDI
-86 DGDEIIIRRYY
+86 DGDEIIIRRSYS
-97 NRNGKARAFVNN
+97 RSGKARAFVNN
-109 VRITLAD
+109 VRITLTD

-140 NHIKLLDSFLN
+140 NHIKLLDSFLS
-151 KDEKDLKEIASTLVD
+151 KDEKDLKENLANL
-166 IVGQHSHQMLLN
+166 
-178 RNNHI
+178 
-183 KLLDSFLSKED
+183 LSKY
-194 KDIKEK
+194 
-200 LSSLLSQH
+200 
-208 REIKSK
+208 REINTK
-214 IEKIESDKKETLE
+214 IEDIEREKRETLE

-246 GEDEILEAEYKKV
+246 GEDEILEAEYKRV

-265 REKVHESLEY
+265 REKVYESLEY
-275 LKYDDDSALGF
+275 LKDDDSALSL
-286 ILESIRNIEY
+286 ITNSIRNIEY
-296 LGKYDERYLELAK
+296 LGKYDERYTELAK
-309 RMESAY
+309 RMENAY
-315 YELEDCVGEIEDISK
+315 YELEDCANEIEDISK
-330 NIEVTESDL
+330 GMDISESDL

-357 RTLAELIEYREDLKE
+357 RTLPELITYREDLKE
-372 KLSDM
+372 KLSDID
-377 NSGDFK
+377 SGDFK
-383 TRELQKELDKIKAEY
+383 TRELKQELTKIKSEY
-398 DKLAEKLSESR
+398 DKLAEKLSNSR
-409 KEIALKIED
+409 KKIAVKIEN

-427 NMEDAKLKVQMNKI
+427 NMEDAKLKVQINKLE
-441 DRMTNDGYDEIEFFI
+441 RMTSDGYDDVEFFI
-456 STNVGQE
+456 STNVGQD

-520 GDSTQIIS
+520 GDNTQIIS

-562 ANERI
+562 AEERV

-579 NDEVLEIANKMLNE
+579 NDKVLEIANKMLNE

>member
-133 QMLLNKN
+133 QMLLN
-140 NHIKLLDSFLN
+140 
-151 KDEKDLKEIASTLVD
+151 
-166 IVGQHSHQMLLN
+166 

-265 REKVHESLEY
+265 REKVYESLEY

-357 RTLAELIEYREDLKE
+357 RTLSELIEYREDLKE

>member
-8 ENLAIIDELDIEFEK
+8 ENLAIIDELDIEFDK

-73 EQKKKLEAMGIDT
+73 EQKKALEAMGIDI
-86 DGDEIIIRRYY
+86 DGDEIIIRRSYS
-97 NRNGKARAFVNN
+97 RSGKARAFVNN
-109 VRITLAD
+109 VRISLTD

-151 KDEKDLKEIASTLVD
+151 KDEKDLKENLV
-166 IVGQHSHQMLLN
+166 N
-178 RNNHI
+178 
-183 KLLDSFLSKED
+183 
-194 KDIKEK
+194 
-200 LSSLLSQH
+200 LLSQY
-208 REIKSK
+208 REIDTK
-214 IEKIESDKKETLE
+214 IENIERERKETLE

-246 GEDEILEAEYKKV
+246 GEDELLEAEYKRV

-265 REKVHESLEY
+265 REKVYESLEY
-275 LKYDDDSALGF
+275 LKDDEDSALSL
-286 ILESIRNIEY
+286 ITNSIRNIEY
-296 LGKYDERYLELAK
+296 LGKYDERYIELAK
-309 RMESAY
+309 RMENAY
-315 YELEDCVGEIEDISK
+315 YELEDCANEIENISK
-330 NIEVTESDL
+330 GIDVTESDL
-339 DKIAGRMNTLK
+339 DKIAGRMNILK

-357 RTLAELIEYREDLKE
+357 RTLPELIAYREYLKE
-372 KLSDM
+372 KLSDID
-377 NSGDFK
+377 SGDFK
-383 TRELQKELDKIKAEY
+383 TKELKKELNKIKTEY
-398 DKLAEKLSESR
+398 DKIAEKLTNSR
-409 KEIALKIED
+409 KEIAVKIEN

-427 NMEDAKLKVQMNKI
+427 NMEDAKLKVQINKLE
-441 DRMTNDGYDEIEFFI
+441 RMTSEGYDDVEFFI
-456 STNVGQE
+456 STNVGQD

-520 GDSTQIIS
+520 GENTQIIS

-562 ANERI
+562 AEERI

-579 NDEVLEIANKMLNE
+579 NNEVLEIANKMLNE